1 MSHSSNHNDSQE
13 ATENSPLL
21 PEESIDLTDQE
32 TSKLSFIKDFRNPHV
47 LWMIVFSFTLSTIM
61 TSIIAPLVQIVLDV
75 VCLEYYELNDN
86 NMNSTDILSNLIE
99 KDCKDPQIFS
109 LAATRLML
117 YQICLYVSATLSIG
131 YISTLSDFKGR
142 RFVFRISTL
151 GIIFACSVVILMS
164 HHWKV
169 IGSNFLFIGAIVE
182 GLLGGVIAINTACH
196 AYISDCTK
204 PVNRSVAFG
213 FMHASAYCGMSIG
226 PILGGIIVEATGS
239 ALSVFY
245 VVICALSVFFIFV
258 SFILPES
265 LSPELRLQN
274 ESSTSFPSP
283 KYIFSALIILNQTPV
298 YSENIRNN
306 IWKRNVLYILS
317 IIYFIYRVS
326 QAGQNDIIALYTTRK
341 FGWTTLENGFFFTLQ
356 ASTRFMALIVLLPL
370 IRFLQGKYLTT
381 YSRTLDL
388 VMMRIGLIIEIA
400 GFTLFATAIYP
411 NMFYFACVV
420 NSLATIATPAIRTLF
435 TIFVL
440 PTQAGQ
446 ILGAMSVIESV
457 GSILSPLFLN
467 SLYSISVLRGFDEIV
482 FWANSLLF
490 VLATFLAFLVL

>member
-1 MSHSSNHNDSQE
+1 MSHSGYDSQE

-21 PEESIDLTDQE
+21 LGESIDTTNQE
-32 TSKLSFIKDFRNPHV
+32 PLKSSCIDNFRKPHV

-61 TSIIAPLVQIVLDV
+61 TSIIAPLVQIVLDI
-75 VCLEYYELNDN
+75 VCLEYYEVNDN
-86 NMNSTDILSNLIE
+86 YMNSTDIFSNLIE
-99 KDCKDPQIFS
+99 KDCKLPQIFA
-109 LAATRLML
+109 LASNRLML
-117 YQICLYVSATLSIG
+117 YQMCLYVSATLSIG
-131 YISTLSDFKGR
+131 YLSTLSDFKGR
-142 RFVFRISTL
+142 KFVYRISII
-151 GIIFACSVVILMS
+151 GIILACSIVILMS
-164 HHWKV
+164 HYWR
-169 IGSNFLFIGAIVE
+169 ILGSNFLFIGAIIE

-204 PVNRSVAFG
+204 PENRSVGFG
-213 FMHASAYCGMSIG
+213 FMHASAYCGMSLG
-226 PILGGIIVEATGS
+226 PVLGGIIVEATGS

-245 VVICALSVFFIFV
+245 VVVCALSIFFIFA

-265 LSPELRLQN
+265 LPPELRHQN
-274 ESSTSFPSP
+274 ESSASLPSP
-283 KYIFSALIILNQTPV
+283 IYIFSALIILNQTPV
-298 YSENIRNN
+298 YSGSITNN

-317 IIYFIYRVS
+317 IIYFIYRIS

-356 ASTRFMALIVLLPL
+356 ALTRFMALLVLLPL
-370 IRFLQGKYLTT
+370 FRLLQGKYLTS

-388 VMMRIGLIIEIA
+388 VMMRTGLIMEIV
-400 GFTLFATAIYP
+400 GFALYAIAINP

-446 ILGAMSVIESV
+446 ILGALSVIEGV

-467 SLYSISVLRGFDEIV
+467 SLYSWSVIKGLDEI
-482 FWANSLLF
+482 
-490 VLATFLAFLVL
+490 